1 MYVRRTA
8 IVAGLAGLGLAAGLV
23 VGSGAANAAAPTP
36 PYEPD
41 PQGTGTISFFD
52 ASGNQI
58 TSGTITD
65 APIAAYA
72 VGSQTIRAGD
82 TKAALFAAQPNPN
95 ANIQLWNKDTL
106 SSFTSYPVSSGPANI
121 QTLSATHPVV
131 TGSGGDLSLDTFIQ
145 EFPNTD
151 PSGIGCAYAGTP
163 AGCTNTAYQNLY
175 QLRIKTA
182 DTTGQQTAN
191 YAVAD
196 VLVSGS
202 SWTQVFP
209 AQLTAT
215 STALT
220 ANPNPATQGASVALK
235 ATVSPAAAAGSVQFQ
250 DGGANVG
257 SPVAVSSGV
266 ANLSTTF
273 STTGTHH
280 LTAVFTPTDTAT
292 YNGSTSTTV
301 DEVINPPATHTST
314 SLAVTQDG
322 TAGDDVNLVATVS
335 PSAAPGSVA
344 FFDNGSST
352 AIPGTVTPNNGVYT
366 LDLPSGLAAG
376 GHSIVAKFSPTDV
389 TQFEASQS
397 APQSFSLQPP
407 ASNTCAHTPDAN
419 DSRTNTCVDP
429 QTVQVTVPAGS
440 LVISTP
446 YTSTNPLDLGTMQLQ
461 PNATELKASAAFNN
475 IVVTDTRSGNLPYTV
490 SALSTPLT
498 DGKSNPGSTIN
509 AQNVGL
515 TNINAVGSSGF
526 GGVTTGTDNPAAD
539 PAVLPADGGSKGLG
553 GTTAHPVI
561 STDHGIGTLT
571 VNGLLTITAPTSTE
585 AGLFTGTITFTVG

>member
-1 MYVRRTA
+1 VNVRRTA
-8 IVAGLAGLGLAAGLV
+8 VVAGLAGIGLIAGLV

-41 PQGTGTISFFD
+41 PQGTGTISFYD

-58 TSGTITD
+58 TSGSITD
-65 APIAAYA
+65 SPIAAYA
-72 VGSQTIRAGD
+72 VASQTIVAGD
-82 TKAALFAAQPNPN
+82 SQAVLLGAQPNPS
-95 ANIQLWNKDTL
+95 ANTAGWNTDQLG
-106 SSFTSYPVSSGPANI
+106 SFTNYPLTTGPANI
-121 QTLSATHPVV
+121 KTLSQTHPVE
-131 TGSGGDLSLDTFIQ
+131 TGAAGDFSVQNFID
-145 EFPNTD
+145 EFPNGA
-151 PSGIGCAYAGTP
+151 PGGVGCAYAASA
-163 AGCTNTAYQNLY
+163 AGCTNTAYQKLY
-175 QLRIKTA
+175 QLRVKTSHA
-182 DTTGQQTAN
+182 GIQSNN

-196 VLVSGS
+196 ILVSGS
-202 SWTQVFP
+202 TWTQIYP

-250 DGGANVG
+250 DGGTNIG
-257 SPVAVSSGV
+257 SPVPVSSGV

-280 LTAVFTPTDTAT
+280 LTAVFSPTDTAT
-292 YNGSTSTTV
+292 YNGSTSSTV
-301 DEVINPPATHTST
+301 DEVINPPAAHTST

-335 PSAAPGSVA
+335 PAAAPGTVA

-352 AIPGTVTPNNGVYT
+352 AIPGTVTSNNGVYT
-366 LDLPSGLAAG
+366 LDLPTGLAAG

-429 QTVQVTVPAGS
+429 QNVQVTVPAGS

-461 PNATELKASAAFNN
+461 PNATELKASAPFKN

-498 DGKSNPGSTIN
+498 DGKSNAGSTIN

-526 GGVTTGTDNPAAD
+526 AGVTTGTDNPAAD
-539 PAVLPADGGSKGLG
+539 PAVLPSDGGSKGLG

-571 VNGLLTITAPTSTE
+571 VDGLLTITAPTSTE
-585 AGLFTGTITFTVG
+585 PGLFTGTITFTVG